1 MKKLIFPL
9 VVVILIC
16 LLAFDKCKFTGLSAE
31 FKHTQDSLVH
41 AVDSMKLDLVKD
53 SNTIDSLIIADLILE
68 QALVTAEGKVTVIT
82 KYVDSSKK
90 VVETLTDPELLSTF
104 NTRYPADTVSN
115 KLEVA
120 KPVLVSAAQD
130 LIELD
135 GAKQLIII
143 KDTIISTYKDRIAT
157 KDTIIGVYVKKEGTY
172 KNIMM
177 NQETQILNWNKEY
190 TKLQLEN
197 KKLKIKSKFGKIIT
211 YALAGGLAYTLLK

>member
-1 MKKLIFPL
+1 MKKIILPLI
-9 VVVILIC
+9 VVILVC
-16 LLAFDKCKFTGLSAE
+16 LLVFDKCKYTGLSDQ
-31 FKHTQDSLVH
+31 FKRTQDSLVH
-41 AVDSMKLDLVKD
+41 AVDSMKLDLAKD
-53 SNTIDSLIIADLILE
+53 SATIDSLVIADLLLE
-68 QALVTAEGKVTVIT
+68 QQLVTAEGKVTVVT

-90 VVETLTDPELLSTF
+90 VVETLSDSALVSTF
-104 NTRYPADTVSN
+104 NKRYPTDTVSN

-130 LIELD
+130 LVELD
-135 GAKQLIII
+135 GAKQQLVI

-177 NQETQILNWNKEY
+177 NQETQISDWKFQYNKL
-190 TKLQLEN
+190 TLEN
-197 KKLKIKSKFGKIIT
+197 KKLQFKNKFGKIIT

>member
-1 MKKLIFPL
+1 MKKIVLG
-9 VVVILIC
+9 ILIV
-16 LLAFDKCKFTGLSAE
+16 LVAAYIIFDKIGDIGLTKEFTQ
-31 FKHTQDSLVH
+31 KQDSLVH

-68 QALVTAEGKVTVIT
+68 QALVTAEGKVTFIT

-90 VVETLTDPELLSTF
+90 VVETLTDPELVSTF
-104 NTRYPADTVSN
+104 NTRYPTDTISN

-135 GAKQLIII
+135 GAKQQLVI
-143 KDTIISTYKDRIAT
+143 KDTIISTYKDRIAI

-177 NQETQILNWNKEY
+177 NQDVQILNWNKEY
-190 TKLQLEN
+190 NKLQLEN